1 MQVLACQILFDE
13 FIHCN
18 RQAEKT
24 QCHHRRHT
32 FTSCRPAD
40 GLINIFH
47 VQNLMHEGPLSKVF
61 ESQERHHMLDY
72 KASLPDIT
80 EISICIGN
88 NII

>member
-1 MQVLACQILFDE
+1 
-13 FIHCN
+13 
-18 RQAEKT
+18 
-24 QCHHRRHT
+24 
-32 FTSCRPAD
+32 
-40 GLINIFH
+40 
-47 VQNLMHEGPLSKVF
+47 MHEGPLSKAF